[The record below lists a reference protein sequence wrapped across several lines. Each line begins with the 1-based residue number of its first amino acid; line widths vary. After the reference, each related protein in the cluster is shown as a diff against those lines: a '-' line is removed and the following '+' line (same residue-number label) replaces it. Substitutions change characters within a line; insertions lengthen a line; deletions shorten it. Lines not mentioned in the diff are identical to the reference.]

1 MIDIDVKAEVDGVMR
16 SLKGLERSVEKVAS
30 ASLNDAI
37 KQVRT
42 ATVRETAQEMNAT
55 QKAVR
60 KAFVIQKA
68 TPTRLIA
75 SIVTS
80 KGTIPLHSVK
90 GSKAY
95 KYNGVK
101 GTYGNKVHH
110 HQKGFGKTK
119 YGRVFFRRKGQARK
133 PIEVIHGPSVKVSLM
148 KESAGL
154 IKIGQEAFVRRMNYR
169 LDRELRRL
177 GLR

>member
-68 TPTRLIA
+68 TC
-75 SIVTS
+75 
-80 KGTIPLHSVK
+80 
-90 GSKAY
+90 
-95 KYNGVK
+95 
-101 GTYGNKVHH
+101 
-110 HQKGFGKTK
+110 F
-119 YGRVFFRRKGQARK
+119 
-133 PIEVIHGPSVKVSLM
+133 
-148 KESAGL
+148 
-154 IKIGQEAFVRRMNYR
+154 
-169 LDRELRRL
+169 
-177 GLR
+177 